1 MGPIR
6 KATLVAVLGTLALL
20 VATSA
25 LEPDVPTAL
34 VAVYNLWLLGTVV
47 VVVVFLI
54 ATAFRFF
61 EYITGGDRSRE
72 ERG

>member
-6 KATLVAVLGTLALL
+6 KATLVAVLGTVVLMLAM
-20 VATSA
+20 TA
-25 LEPDVPTAL
+25 LEPDVPRAL

-47 VVVVFLI
+47 VVVVFLV

-61 EYITGGDRSRE
+61 GYITGSDRSRE

>member
-6 KATLVAVLGTLALL
+6 KATLVAVLGTITLMLAM
-20 VATSA
+20 TA
-25 LEPDVPTAL
+25 LEPDVPRAL

-47 VVVVFLI
+47 VVAVFLI
-54 ATAFRFF
+54 VTAVRFF